1 MQATWLSP
9 VWLGDKER
17 MLIPETFLW
26 LLHSITRFSKKWL
39 RFIEQNAI
47 KSHACFHH
55 LLWSG
60 RPLML
65 EQLTTTL
72 WPPRIYLFLYL
83 FLECFPL
90 SLFLSWMT
98 RSLLKWIFFIAMTRH
113 SYFTAIPFCKH
124 VIYCFSTVHK
134 SAKECILIH

>member
-98 RSLLKWIFFIAMTRH
+98 RSLLKWIFFLSLWRDILTLLQFLFVNMWFIVFQQ
-113 SYFTAIPFCKH
+113 FTKVQKNVF
-124 VIYCFSTVHK
+124 
-134 SAKECILIH
+134 